1 MAPPPCKPPARAS
14 ADAPPP
20 TVMRRFVLAN
30 QELARHNTKVRPSR
44 PLNTSRLLKHSCVFK
59 TCLTTLP
66 PPLGPAVARRALRRA
81 APRRHREPREETGA
95 HRHRSVPRAVRRGG
109 AREARPPGATRRR
122 ERRTRDFRAAVYK
135 APSRRP
141 FALSR
146 ALSPDPPPRSPRR
159 RASEPPPR
167 RSRSSRSSSTR
178 RLACS
183 AFSARWRPHPRR
195 RPRARARRSNPSRP
209 PEPPPP
215 PPRGH
220 SAFPIARRLR
230 PSPGGSLRRR

>member
-44 PLNTSRLLKHSCVFK
+44 PLNTSRLLKHSCIPDA
-59 TCLTTLP
+59 TSPSSRARSCAESSPTRGAASTSRTTRGNRRSSS
-66 PPLGPAVARRALRRA
+66 PLCSARSAKRRRARSETSWCDATTRETNARL
-81 APRRHREPREETGA
+81 PRRLQ
-95 HRHRSVPRAVRRGG
+95 S
-109 AREARPPGATRRR
+109 
-122 ERRTRDFRAAVYK
+122 
-135 APSRRP
+135 
-141 FALSR
+141 ALSSSVR
-146 ALSPDPPPRSPRR
+146 VTCALSPDPPPRSPRR